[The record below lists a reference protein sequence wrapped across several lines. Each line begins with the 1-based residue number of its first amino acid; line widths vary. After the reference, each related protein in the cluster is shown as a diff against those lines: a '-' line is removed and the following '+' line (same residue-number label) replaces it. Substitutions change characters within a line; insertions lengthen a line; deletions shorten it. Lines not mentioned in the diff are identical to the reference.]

1 MSTATPALDLPG
13 GLPDHSAPPPGSAPP
28 ESPGAPGEPQPRTVI
43 RPTRGWAGLK
53 LGEVWAFRDLLY
65 TLGARNVKLV
75 YKQTLLGVAWVLL
88 QPLIGAG
95 LFAFV
100 FGVLAEMPSGEL
112 PYFVFSFAGML
123 GWTLFSAT
131 LTASS
136 MVMVSNAHLVSKIY
150 FPRLILPL
158 SAASQPL
165 VNFLVSLILMA
176 ALAVMYSIVPSWRLL
191 LLPVWSALLLM
202 LAVGIGFWL
211 SSIMVTYR
219 DLRYIVP
226 VGVQFLLYASPVGYS
241 VAAVSE
247 KVPASVERFYML
259 NPLAGLLEGF
269 RWSLLNEGTL
279 TPGWTVYSVV
289 VAPVVL
295 VVGACLFRRAEKRF
309 ADVI

>member
-1 MSTATPALDLPG
+1 MSTATKMLELPG
-13 GLPDHSAPPPGSAPP
+13 GMPEPPP
-28 ESPGAPGEPQPRTVI
+28 SPAQNEPRPLVTI
-43 RPTRGWAGLK
+43 RPTKGWAGLK
-53 LGEVWAFRDLLY
+53 LGEVWAFRDLLI
-65 TLGARNVKLV
+65 TLGSRNVKLV
-75 YKQTLLGVAWVLL
+75 YKQTALGVAWVLL

-112 PYFVFSFAGML
+112 PYFVFSFAGMV

-136 MVMVSNAHLVSKIY
+136 MVMVSNSHLVSKIY

-165 VNFLVSLILMA
+165 VNFAVSLLLMVV
-176 ALAVMYSIVPSWRLL
+176 LAVIYSIVPSWRIL
-191 LLPVWSALLLM
+191 LLPVWAALLLM
-202 LAVGIGFWL
+202 LAVGVGFWL

-219 DLRYIVP
+219 DLRYVVP

-247 KVPASVERFYML
+247 KVPASVESFYML

-269 RWSLLNEGTL
+269 RWSLLGEGSL
-279 TPGWTVYSVV
+279 MFGWTVY
-289 VAPVVL
+289 AMALPPLVL
-295 VVGACLFRRAEKRF
+295 VLGAYLFRRAEKRF